1 MIIIGVDP
9 GSKESAF
16 VEWHSKDKTIFS
28 AKILPN
34 PELLRCIRDSFSY
47 ASILNVV
54 LAIEQIRG
62 YGIVAGD
69 DTFDTCEWSGRF
81 REAHES
87 KGGKVVMIPRKEVK
101 RCLCGNTTTNDKY
114 IRMALIERFGEVGT
128 KKNPCPL
135 FGISGHMWSALAC
148 AVTCKEQLKKQ

>member
-9 GSKESAF
+9 GSKESAY
-16 VEWHSKDKTIFS
+16 VEWDIDRNE
-28 AKILPN
+28 ILHAI
-34 PELLRCIRDSFSY
+34 IRDNQSTIQRLRHSTPKDY
-47 ASILNVV
+47 V

-87 KGGKVVMIPRKEVK
+87 KGGIAVMIPRKEVK

-128 KKNPCPL
+128 KSKPGPL
-135 FGISGHMWSALAC
+135 YGVSGHMWAALAT
-148 AVTCKEQLKKQ
+148 AIVAIEIIGKKQ

>member
-1 MIIIGVDP
+1 MVIIGIDP

-16 VEWHSKDKTIFS
+16 VVWE
-28 AKILPN
+28 AKKEFILTAKVFPN
-34 PELLRCIRDSFSY
+34 AELLEILRESY
-47 ASILNVV
+47 KSEIF
-54 LAIEQIRG
+54 AIEQIRG

-128 KKNPCPL
+128 KKNPGRL
-135 FGISGHMWSALAC
+135 FGISGHLWSALAV
-148 AVTCKEQLKKQ
+148 AVTYKELNVH